1 MLKSVKSR
9 LTVLFLGLMAG
20 LVLLFCGSLYL
31 WIRRTL
37 DRQLDQE
44 LLLQTRLF
52 QEHFLSV
59 QDKSG
64 PELASALET
73 GLTPTGSCASVVR
86 ADGRVLYA
94 TKGYPFPADRK
105 HFRVRIDGV
114 DYRGRVSR
122 IQTSQG
128 EVAIAVAVSE
138 AGMQGQ
144 LREVLLYFAIF
155 VPVMFLLSW
164 LAGLL
169 FVGRALQP
177 LERIRR
183 QAEQISRS
191 SLAERVPEPEVGT
204 EFKRLARTFNEMLER
219 LERAFEDLQSFAAD
233 AAHELRTPL
242 ANLRAE
248 LETALQTPQPVPDPV
263 LLSLAEEI
271 ERMSRIV
278 TDLLTLAKLDLR
290 QYALRREQVALA
302 PVVREVC
309 EIWQPVAAERRIA
322 LAVREC
328 ADASVE
334 GDPVALRRVLM
345 NLVENA
351 IKYNRDEGRV
361 DLSLRAANG
370 TATLEVADG
379 GPGIPAEHLPHL
391 FRRFYR
397 VDKARSR
404 ETGGAGLGLA
414 ICKSFV
420 EAHEGKIEVASEAG
434 KGTTFT
440 VTLPQGR

>member
-1 MLKSVKSR
+1 MAIL
-9 LTVLFLGLMAG
+9 LG
-20 LVLLFCGSLYL
+20 LFCGSLYL
-31 WIRRTL
+31 WVRRTL
-37 DRQLDQE
+37 DRRLDQE
-44 LLLQTRLF
+44 LLLQTQLF
-52 QEHFLSV
+52 QEHYLSQ

-64 PELASALET
+64 ARLAADLET
-73 GLTPTGSCASVVR
+73 GLAPTGSKAYVAR
-86 ADGRVLYA
+86 ADGEVLYA
-94 TKGYPFPADRK
+94 TQGRVLPTDRK
-105 HFRVRIDGV
+105 HFRLRIDGA
-114 DYRGRVSR
+114 DYRGRASR
-122 IQTSQG
+122 VRTARG

-138 AGMQGQ
+138 AEMQGQ

-155 VPVMFLLSW
+155 VPVMLLLSW
-164 LAGLL
+164 IAGLL
-169 FVGRALQP
+169 FVGRTLHP

-183 QAEQISRS
+183 QAEQISRT

-219 LERAFEDLQSFAAD
+219 LERAFEDLQNFAAD

-248 LETALQTPQPVPDPV
+248 LETSLQSPQPVSDPV
-263 LLSLAEEI
+263 LSSLAEEI
-271 ERMSRIV
+271 DRMNRIV

-290 QYALRREQVALA
+290 QYALRRERVCLA
-302 PVVREVC
+302 PIVAEVC
-309 EIWQPVAAERRIA
+309 ETWQPMAAERKID
-322 LAVREC
+322 LGVGDC
-328 ADASVE
+328 AEAAID

-345 NLVENA
+345 NLTENA
-351 IKYNRDEGRV
+351 VKYNREGGRV
-361 DLSLRAANG
+361 TLSLRGGNG
-370 TATLEVADG
+370 SVTLEIADT
-379 GPGIPAEHLPHL
+379 GPGIPPEHLPLL

-420 EAHEGKIEVASEAG
+420 EAHEGKIEVASEVG

-440 VTLPQGR
+440 VTLPAAG